1 MTAFLYCIKKTTS
14 YACGSREVGTMIW
27 ENKTSFVKIKAGNA
41 NCTKTKEVESKWMR
55 RVYHIQDVNV
65 SII

>member
-1 MTAFLYCIKKTTS
+1 MMQDCFCCIKKSTS

-41 NCTKTKEVESKWMR
+41 NRTKQR
-55 RVYHIQDVNV
+55 RSNLNE
-65 SII
+65 